1 MSDAYLDVVIG
12 ASTVTLSIS
21 LDNPQNVLAFDIVP
35 QHFAIGHPELGLSKE
50 SSYYLF
56 DSTGALLSYETE
68 LDVDDPGVQEYLANI
83 HDIVV
88 GDSQDRGG
96 ARVHG
101 LADEAR
107 YAFFARLD
115 NGWCAVISVPMSE
128 LLAGSQDSGTNL
140 LAFAFIALAVLSA
153 VLLVRAR
160 IQSRGARAVERT
172 LNTIGRSF
180 FAIYRVDWRQGR
192 YRTVKSAPDVDTAL
206 GDRGSYEHLLAVW
219 SEHGRSFPT
228 SAGRTR
234 RLSRQSD
241 SCGLPRAF
249 DTRRPPLPS
258 AGASSLR
265 MPRKAATSSWRG
277 RPCRRYR
284 QTPPRS
290 G

>member
-68 LDVDDPGVQEYLANI
+68 LDVDDPGVQEHLANI

-107 YAFFARLD
+107 YAF
-115 NGWCAVISVPMSE
+115 
-128 LLAGSQDSGTNL
+128 LLGSIT
-140 LAFAFIALAVLSA
+140 
-153 VLLVRAR
+153 
-160 IQSRGARAVERT
+160 
-172 LNTIGRSF
+172 
-180 FAIYRVDWRQGR
+180 
-192 YRTVKSAPDVDTAL
+192 
-206 GDRGSYEHLLAVW
+206 
-219 SEHGRSFPT
+219 
-228 SAGRTR
+228 
-234 RLSRQSD
+234 
-241 SCGLPRAF
+241 
-249 DTRRPPLPS
+249 
-258 AGASSLR
+258 AGAPSFR
-265 MPRKAATSSWRG
+265 FR
-277 RPCRRYR
+277 CR
-284 QTPPRS
+284 S
-290 G
+290 C